1 MRDAGVNGY
10 VSAVT
15 GDSLHVPLNRYQLVR
30 PLVAVA
36 MVAASTLYAIAQQP
50 PTPSRVRGTI
60 EAVDGDML
68 AVKSRGGEDV
78 KLHMTGDIK
87 VVGITKISLA
97 DIKVGSFIGTTT
109 VPGPDGSQN
118 AVEVHV
124 FPEDMRGTG
133 EGSRPYD
140 LRPNSTMT
148 NATVANSVVGNDGH
162 TLMVKYKDGEKKVV
176 VSPETPVVTYVPA
189 DKSDLK
195 PGAKVIAFMKKLP
208 DGSFGDQ
215 PRQRRPRR
223 ADPADVIAPSR
234 NSVFARAVFALSW
247 APERSS
253 GGDTPC

>member
-1 MRDAGVNGY
+1 MPICRLALLR
-10 VSAVT
+10 
-15 GDSLHVPLNRYQLVR
+15 SLAAFTLI
-30 PLVAVA
+30 
-36 MVAASTLYAIAQQP
+36 AASSQAIAQQS

-60 EAVDGDML
+60 DAVNGDVL
-68 AVKSRGGEDV
+68 DVKSRAGEEV
-78 KLHMTGDIK
+78 KLHMTGDMK

-148 NATVANSVVGNDGH
+148 NATVATTVAGNDGH
-162 TLMVKYKDGEKKVV
+162 TLLIKYKDGEKKVV
-176 VSPETPVVTYVPA
+176 VGPDTPVVTYVPA

-195 PGAKVIAFMKKLP
+195 AGAKMIAFIKPLP
-208 DGSFGDQ
+208 DGSFETN
-215 PRQRRPRR
+215 R
-223 ADPADVIAPSR
+223 V
-234 NSVFARAVFALSW
+234 SVGRDGL
-247 APERSS
+247 
-253 GGDTPC
+253 TPPM

>member
-1 MRDAGVNGY
+1 MPAHR
-10 VSAVT
+10 ST
-15 GDSLHVPLNRYQLVR
+15 LIR

-60 EAVDGDML
+60 EGVEGDVL
-68 AVKSRGGEDV
+68 SVKSRSGEDV
-78 KLHMTGDIK
+78 KLHMTGDMR
-87 VVGITKISLA
+87 VVGITRIALS

-148 NATVANSVVGNDGH
+148 NATVDQSVVGNDGH
-162 TLMVKYKDGEKKVV
+162 TLLIKYKEGEKKVL
-176 VSPETPVVTYVPA
+176 VSAETPVVTYVSA

-195 PGAKVIAFMKKLP
+195 AGAKVIAFMKKLP
-208 DGSFGDQ
+208 DGSFETN
-215 PRQRRPRR
+215 R
-223 ADPADVIAPSR
+223 V
-234 NSVFARAVFALSW
+234 SVGRDGL
-247 APERSS
+247 
-253 GGDTPC
+253 TPPM

>member
-1 MRDAGVNGY
+1 MPAHR
-10 VSAVT
+10 ST
-15 GDSLHVPLNRYQLVR
+15 LIR

-60 EAVDGDML
+60 EGVDGDVL
-68 AVKSRGGEDV
+68 SVKSRSGEDV
-78 KLHMTGDIK
+78 KLHMTSDVH
-87 VVGITKISLA
+87 VVGITKISLS

-124 FPEDMRGTG
+124 FPEAMRGTG

-148 NATVANSVVGNDGH
+148 NATVDQSVAGNDGH
-162 TLMVKYKDGEKKVV
+162 TLLIKYKDGEKKVV
-176 VSPETPVVTYVPA
+176 VPVETPVVTYVPA

-195 PGAKVIAFMKKLP
+195 AGAKVIAFMKKLP
-208 DGSFGDQ
+208 DGSFETN
-215 PRQRRPRR
+215 R
-223 ADPADVIAPSR
+223 V
-234 NSVFARAVFALSW
+234 SVGRDGL
-247 APERSS
+247 
-253 GGDTPC
+253 TPPM